1 MDVNDSEEIDSEE
14 DDEVPI
20 EPQKMQAHPA
30 KQPQQ
35 QKQAATQPNQQREDD
50 DDEEDKAVPGAYNPM
65 QFANLPVSA
74 EIKEL
79 FEYI

>member
-1 MDVNDSEEIDSEE
+1 M
-14 DDEVPI
+14 PI

-30 KQPQQ
+30 KLPQQ
-35 QKQAATQPNQQREDD
+35 QKQAATQQNQQKEDD
-50 DDEEDKAVPGAYNPM
+50 DEDEEDKAVPGAYNPM
-65 QFANLPVSA
+65 QYANLPVSA

>member
-1 MDVNDSEEIDSEE
+1 VFLNDSEEIDSEE